1 MRNAASASYSVF
13 STIPGL
19 SVARKT
25 LIFQCFQKYRYL
37 TSAFERPEF
46 ERLILD
52 VKNGKIDCIVV
63 KDLSRFGRNYLETG
77 NYLERIFPFLGVRFI
92 AVADNFDT
100 LTAERT
106 DAGFIVPL
114 KNMMNEAYSRDISR
128 KVSSAY
134 AVKRKKGEF
143 TGTWAAYGYVKCVDD
158 PHRIVPDA
166 ETVKIVQDIF
176 RWRLSG
182 MGYAGIARK
191 LSREGILSPCRYHY
205 LKGDAKCER
214 YASSEWNVRTI
225 KRILTN
231 EVYLGHMV
239 QGRKKQSFYEGRGQ
253 RELRKSEW
261 TIVRN
266 THEAIIEEDVFRAV
280 QDMDGE
286 RIKEYWEKH
295 GKRPKS
301 PNILKGL
308 VYCADCGKTM
318 TREKHGNGTKVWYS
332 YICRTNRKDP
342 ASCSSNSMPESR
354 LFEILWDIVKVQLSL
369 AEDLAGQLRDHCL
382 GTGDICFE
390 DSLKQEYSAAVK
402 VADREENLWL
412 KTCMRFIEEKFLT
425 AELIHALIKRV
436 EIGRE
441 KSVAIE
447 LCYQDASV

>member
-1 MRNAASASYSVF
+1 MAR
-13 STIPGL
+13 TK
-19 SVARKT
+19 RKT
-25 LIFQCFQKYRYL
+25 NPIQQVTLAKTSGQRIYRVGGYARLSMEDSGKPGADTIENQKDLIREYVERQSDMELSDIYCDNGQ
-37 TSAFERPEF
+37 TGTNFERPEF

-52 VKNGKIDCIVV
+52 VKNGKVDCIVV

-92 AVADNFDT
+92 AVADNYDT

-106 DAGFIVPL
+106 DAGYIVPL
-114 KNMMNEAYSRDISR
+114 KNIMNEAYSRDISR

-134 AVKRKKGEF
+134 EIKRKKGEF

-166 ETVKIVQDIF
+166 ETAKVVQDIF

-191 LSREGILSPCRYHY
+191 LNREGIPSPCRYHY

-214 YASSEWNVRTI
+214 YASSEWNVWSL

-239 QGRKKQSFYEGRGQ
+239 QGRKRQSFYEGKGQ

-280 QDMDGE
+280 QDMDAE
-286 RIKEYWEKH
+286 R
-295 GKRPKS
+295 
-301 PNILKGL
+301 
-308 VYCADCGKTM
+308 
-318 TREKHGNGTKVWYS
+318 
-332 YICRTNRKDP
+332 
-342 ASCSSNSMPESR
+342 
-354 LFEILWDIVKVQLSL
+354 
-369 AEDLAGQLRDHCL
+369 CL
-382 GTGDICFE
+382 HE
-390 DSLKQEYSAAVK
+390 
-402 VADREENLWL
+402 
-412 KTCMRFIEEKFLT
+412 
-425 AELIHALIKRV
+425 
-436 EIGRE
+436 
-441 KSVAIE
+441 
-447 LCYQDASV
+447 